1 MNQAAASNPWYREP
15 GPWLLMAGPLIV
27 VVASFITLWLAIR
40 SNDGLV
46 SEDYYKKGLAINQTL
61 ARSERAQAL
70 GIAAGMRFSE
80 AGITVRLTARA
91 PFFVPPGS
99 LSVTLSHPTR
109 AGLDQTLELQRKG
122 EYYQGDLKL
131 PSVGHWV
138 VLLKDREQTW
148 RLMGNVV
155 LPAAGETILGGELA
169 GQQSQ

>member
-1 MNQAAASNPWYREP
+1 MIAA
-15 GPWLLMAGPLIV
+15 LIAL
-27 VVASFITLWLAIR
+27 VAILAIYCAYLFAANYR
-40 SNDGLV
+40 L
-46 SEDYYKKGLAINQTL
+46 EC
-61 ARSERAQAL
+61 ERAQAL

>member
-1 MNQAAASNPWYREP
+1 MNQVQATNPWYREP
-15 GPWLLMAGPLIV
+15 GPWLLMAGPLVV

-70 GIAAGMRFSE
+70 GIAAGLRFTD
-80 AGITVRLTARA
+80 GVITVRLTARA
-91 PFFVPPGS
+91 PFFMPPGS
-99 LSVTLSHPTR
+99 LYVTLSHPTR
-109 AGLDQTLELQRKG
+109 AGLDQNLVLQRKG
-122 EYYQGDLKL
+122 EYYQGELKL
-131 PSVGHWV
+131 PPAGHWV
-138 VLLKDREQTW
+138 VLLRDGEQTW
-148 RLMGNVV
+148 RLLGNVV